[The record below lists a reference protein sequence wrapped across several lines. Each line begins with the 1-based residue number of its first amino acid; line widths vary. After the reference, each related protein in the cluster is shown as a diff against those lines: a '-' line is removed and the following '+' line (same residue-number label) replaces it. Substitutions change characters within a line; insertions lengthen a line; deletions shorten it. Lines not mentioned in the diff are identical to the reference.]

1 MAEKKKPAE
10 TTDVVEIKEPLTEG
24 ETSGDEVAMDV
35 ETVDII
41 RSNESVDEITDP
53 VGEAVMDDADVP
65 ITSVPNESEKSGIF
79 PLIFGGVL
87 AVIIGFII
95 ARSDV
100 IDNFLPPSWR
110 INAGEV
116 VLQDQITSS
125 QAEIDALN
133 KKLAAVSS
141 ELANAP
147 APILLVDEALT
158 AQVVALAE
166 RLDAIEERS
175 VTTGN
180 SGADFSDDFATLLDG
195 AEKQQAVIDALLAD
209 ARVEV
214 QTSQD
219 AASYT
224 LARAAVTR
232 ILAAI
237 ETGAPFTTALD
248 DLEAAGMSEIPEAL
262 RAVSAD
268 GVVTLAK
275 LQDAIPEVSRAAL
288 TASPADA
295 DAGLGGFLKRQLGAR
310 SVAPREGNDPDAI
323 LSRVEGAVRKGQ
335 LADALSEAEALPQEA
350 KSAMSDWL
358 NSAASRL
365 AVTSASEVLMQR
377 LAAN

>member
-1 MAEKKKPAE
+1 MVEKKKPAE
-10 TTDVVEIKEPLTEG
+10 TTGVGEIKEPLTEG
-24 ETSGDEVAMDV
+24 ETSIDEAAMDV
-35 ETVDII
+35 EAVDIS

-53 VGEAVMDDADVP
+53 LGEVVVDDADVA
-65 ITSVPNESEKSGIF
+65 ITPVPYGSEKLGIF
-79 PLIFGGVL
+79 PVIFGGAL

-95 ARSDV
+95 ARSNV

-110 INAGEV
+110 INAAEV

-125 QAEIDALN
+125 QAAIDALN

-141 ELANAP
+141 ELANAQASIP
-147 APILLVDEALT
+147 FVDEALS
-158 AQVVALAE
+158 AQVVALIE

-195 AEKQQAVIDALLAD
+195 AEKQQVVIDALLAD

-237 ETGAPFTTALD
+237 ETGAPFAIALD

-275 LQDAIPEVSRAAL
+275 LQDAIPEVLRAAL
-288 TASPADA
+288 AASPADA

>member
-10 TTDVVEIKEPLTEG
+10 TTDVVEIKEPLTES
-24 ETSGDEVAMDV
+24 ETSVDEAAMDV
-35 ETVDII
+35 ETVDIS

-53 VGEAVMDDADVP
+53 LGEVMVDDADVP
-65 ITSVPNESEKSGIF
+65 NTSVSNESEKSGIF

-87 AVIIGFII
+87 AVIIGFMI

-100 IDNFLPPSWR
+100 IDNFLPPTWR

-180 SGADFSDDFATLLDG
+180 SGTDFSDDFATLLDG

-224 LARAAVTR
+224 LARAAVNR

-262 RAVSAD
+262 RAMSAD

-288 TASPADA
+288 TASPTNA

>member
-1 MAEKKKPAE
+1 MVEKKKPAE
-10 TTDVVEIKEPLTEG
+10 TTDVGEIKEPLTEG
-24 ETSGDEVAMDV
+24 ETSIDEAAMDV
-35 ETVDII
+35 EAVDIS

-53 VGEAVMDDADVP
+53 LSEVVVDDADVA
-65 ITSVPNESEKSGIF
+65 ITPVPYGSEKLGIF
-79 PLIFGGVL
+79 PVIFGGAL

-110 INAGEV
+110 VNAAEV

-125 QAEIDALN
+125 QAAIDALN

-147 APILLVDEALT
+147 ASIPFVDEALS
-158 AQVVALAE
+158 AQVVALIE

-195 AEKQQAVIDALLAD
+195 AEKQQVVIDALLAD

-237 ETGAPFTTALD
+237 ETGAPFTIALD

-288 TASPADA
+288 AASPADA

>member
-1 MAEKKKPAE
+1 VAEKKKPAE